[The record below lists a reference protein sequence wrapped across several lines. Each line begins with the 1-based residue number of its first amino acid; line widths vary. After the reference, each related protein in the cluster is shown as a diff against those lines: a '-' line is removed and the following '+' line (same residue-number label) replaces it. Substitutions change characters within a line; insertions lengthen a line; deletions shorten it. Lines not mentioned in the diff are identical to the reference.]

1 MAEIAVGAWA
11 WKVISMALP
20 DLQEIQTSEYRIS
33 YREQGEGEVLFF
45 VHGMGCG
52 SVNWET
58 QYEQFSDRY
67 RVIGWDAPGYGKS
80 SDFDTDLPSVADYAM
95 AMAGFLDALNVEKAH
110 LVGHSYGGIMV
121 TAFHRAFPDRVLSL
135 TLAQPVVGG
144 GIDKPED
151 REKDIKERLAQVE
164 KMGMSDYAAHHVPRS
179 CAPNVAADVLAKG
192 IELTAAMPQAGY
204 LRQFRSLKHANIF
217 EWTSKPRVPS
227 MIISGE
233 HDRTAAEK
241 MVQDIAKEM
250 PGIRHE
256 NVEDIGHMI
265 YLEYPERFNT
275 LLENLLTEAG

>member
-1 MAEIAVGAWA
+1 MAVPEI
-11 WKVISMALP
+11 
-20 DLQEIQTSEYRIS
+20 QEIQTSEYGLS
-33 YREQGEGEVLFF
+33 YREKGCGDVLFF

-58 QYEQFSDRY
+58 QYEKFSDRY

-80 SDFDTDLPSVADYAM
+80 TDFDTDLPSVADYVM
-95 AMAGFLDALNVEKAH
+95 AMAGFLDALGVGKAH

-144 GIDKPED
+144 GIEKQGG
-151 REKDIKERLAQVE
+151 REKEIKERVTEVE
-164 KMGMSDYAAHHVPRS
+164 KMGMSVYAAHHVPRS
-179 CAPNVAADVLAKG
+179 CAPDATKDVISKG

-227 MIISGE
+227 LIVSGE
-233 HDRTAAEK
+233 FDRTAAKK
-241 MVQDIAKEM
+241 MIEEIANEM

-256 NVEDIGHMI
+256 EIKGIGHMI
-265 YLEYPERFNT
+265 YLEYPERFNA
-275 LLENLLTEAG
+275 LLESFLSDIV

>member
-1 MAEIAVGAWA
+1 
-11 WKVISMALP
+11 MALP

-33 YREQGEGEVLFF
+33 YREQGKGEVLFF

-95 AMAGFLDALNVEKAH
+95 AMAGFLDALNIEKAH

-121 TAFHRAFPDRVLSL
+121 TAFHRAFTDRVLSL

-144 GIDKPED
+144 GVDKPGD

-179 CAPNVAADVLAKG
+179 CAPNVATDVLAKG
-192 IELTAAMPQAGY
+192 IKLTAAMPQAGY

-227 MIISGE
+227 MIVSGE
-233 HDRTAAEK
+233 HDRTAAQK
-241 MVQDIAKEM
+241 MIQDIAKEM

-256 NVEDIGHMI
+256 NIADIGHMI
-265 YLEYPERFNT
+265 YLEYPERFNV
-275 LLENLLTEAG
+275 LVENLLKETG